1 VVVIALV
8 VVVVVVAG
16 QGSGGH
22 SGAPTSTTQPTT
34 PATVLSV
41 RNASVFHLERDAD
54 DAAQVSKAY
63 DGDLTTFWHTDT
75 YFTPSFGNLR
85 RGLGLAIQ
93 VDSTHK
99 LHQVK
104 VYSQSEGWSAEVY
117 VANTTPDP
125 PSMGPWGSVLDNKAR
140 TVAGWTT
147 FNLAGVQGSTVL
159 LWITYLGPA
168 AQVKI
173 NELQVS

>member
-1 VVVIALV
+1 VIALV

-16 QGSGGH
+16 QGSGSH
-22 SGAPTSTTQPTT
+22 SGPPTSTTPPTS
-34 PATVLSV
+34 PATVLSIQ
-41 RNASVFHLERDAD
+41 NASVFHLERDAD

-93 VDSTHK
+93 VDGTHK
-99 LHQVK
+99 LHQLK

-117 VANTTPDP
+117 VGNTVPDP

-147 FNLAGVQGSTVL
+147 FNLTGVQGSSVL
-159 LWITYLGPA
+159 LWITYLGPL